1 MGSGAASSR
10 RAVAEAP
17 GRPPIDSAAPNDEYW
32 CTKRDSL
39 VRIAHGGP
47 VTRTAGER
55 RPLPAGPGEGRPW
68 TFFSNHGHVLVCLAQ
83 DADAR
88 LRDVAQSVGI
98 TERAVQKI
106 VADLEA
112 AGVVARERRGR
123 RNHYRLHTER
133 PLRHPIE
140 AHRTVGALLATLLD
154 RAELK
159 RLGD

>member
-1 MGSGAASSR
+1 MPA
-10 RAVAEAP
+10 
-17 GRPPIDSAAPNDEYW
+17 
-32 CTKRDSL
+32 
-39 VRIAHGGP
+39 
-47 VTRTAGER
+47 AGE
-55 RPLPAGPGEGRPW
+55 LPGW
-68 TFFSNHGHVLVCLAQ
+68 TFFSNHSHVLVCLAQ

-140 AHRTVGALLATLLD
+140 AHRTVGALLGMLLE
-154 RAELK
+154 RAEWR
-159 RLGD
+159 RLSD

>member
-1 MGSGAASSR
+1 MAGAARVAERADR
-10 RAVAEAP
+10 RATAD
-17 GRPPIDSAAPNDEYW
+17 GTAA
-32 CTKRDSL
+32 
-39 VRIAHGGP
+39 A
-47 VTRTAGER
+47 R
-55 RPLPAGPGEGRPW
+55 RAW

-123 RNHYRLHTER
+123 RNHYRLHTDR

>member
-1 MGSGAASSR
+1 MTKAA
-10 RAVAEAP
+10 A
-17 GRPPIDSAAPNDEYW
+17 
-32 CTKRDSL
+32 
-39 VRIAHGGP
+39 
-47 VTRTAGER
+47 ER
-55 RPLPAGPGEGRPW
+55 RLLPAGAGEGRPW

-140 AHRTVGALLATLLD
+140 AHRTVGALLAVLLE
-154 RAELK
+154 RSELR
-159 RLGD
+159 RLVD